1 MPPTLKLS
9 SQAINTSDLGEY
21 KGVISENQFHFHK
34 PRCFLKPRCHSHYTY
49 LRKFPEGIRITEIA
63 TSALMRGSPP
73 NFCYIIYIYIYIGQ
87 LEHYK
92 YPQKSCFRIRMEG
105 KPIEEGKISQKDLT
119 RGKPTEGIRKGECL

>member
-9 SQAINTSDLGEY
+9 SQSINTSDLGEY

-73 NFCYIIYIYIYIGQ
+73 NFCYIKYIYIYIYIGQ

-92 YPQKSCFRIRMEG
+92 YPPKVPFQDKNGGETNR
-105 KPIEEGKISQKDLT
+105 
-119 RGKPTEGIRKGECL
+119 RGKNIPKRSN